1 MERYYANIIYK
12 YPTQW
17 RHVFL
22 SETELMHY
30 GELLAGGIKQLVPA
44 DLIEIYFNEH
54 NQPKLFY
61 SSIAAS
67 DKRTNKISQRL
78 AGYVA
83 LSQEAFRFPYYNKEK
98 YPDIKY
104 SDVLE
109 LGKSFIALP
118 LFYNHECVGTV
129 NIASATP
136 QVFRDDIVPH
146 LYTYISQWDVLYKSL
161 LAKREIIST
170 ALQTLD
176 YFNSITHPVFAVQK
190 DCKLVYRNDAF
201 MQFILEHY
209 KRHYEQDITALDQL
223 VGHDF
228 PEMEL
233 LMQEA
238 WRNGE
243 ASIEKNYLVAGKE
256 LWFGI
261 DAYKLHDN
269 VLFIYRLLKKPV
281 ALSVRDEHS
290 YQILYEQ
297 LPFVVLLTDRNSEI
311 LFHNNYLTKILGREI
326 KGSSL
331 LEFIDTSEIKKYF
344 RLITDA
350 LHSDLQDIPMTLTLQ
365 IDKNKSSSFSGYLKR
380 INYRNDNALVF
391 FGTDILREGALMNN
405 YLSISPKDV
414 FEMIPIGIAVLNEQ
428 LNTTYIN
435 SVFTEITRY
444 ELSELPGLPLT
455 DILFELDQANQLMPQ
470 IVALA
475 TGDSIHRIIQLES
488 KYHEYKS
495 VLLTISPYTNN
506 EDRGYILSVYDIT
519 ELEKEKK
526 HIQEQAQ
533 IAVDAQIAEEQ
544 FLARMSHEI
553 RTAMNGIIG
562 LTNVMIQSG
571 LSGEQR
577 QFLNLIKQST
587 DNLLVI
593 INDILDL
600 SKIKSGKMQFEEV
613 PVQLKVLFENLYSIV
628 LSKLGAKEIHLKL
641 DFDQDIPTQLNT
653 DPTRI
658 NQILLNLLGNAI
670 KFTDR
675 GQITYSAKLL
685 GKQDDK
691 ARILIEVSDT
701 GIGID
706 DKNIDL
712 IFDSYKQA
720 ESDTTRKYGGT
731 GLGLPIVKQLVELMG
746 GHISV
751 RSALNKGTTFSIE
764 LPLTISEEQIVQ
776 DETESKGPDIPEG
789 IRVLVV
795 DDNYINR
802 LLVVHLLKAKGFD
815 VLEASGGYE
824 ALDILQEED
833 IDLILMDISMP
844 VIDGFETTRII
855 RKSDKAYIRQI
866 PVIAMTAHGF
876 QDQIR
881 NARDAGMDNYIVK
894 PFKPEQ
900 LYQLIIDQLEI
911 TKGPSENED
920 KLDQSDKINQQ
931 IHHTPKRNYNL
942 AFLEDYYDH
951 EPGFINNILKLYV
964 QDTPEMLQE
973 MTACISNNDWKQFKA
988 LAHKIKTNIMMM
1000 GIEPV
1005 DEFFKASSAMDPL
1018 DTGQASI
1025 RLMFQAFKQIVKDA
1039 LEQIIADRKL
1049 NS

>member
-1 MERYYANIIYK
+1 
-12 YPTQW
+12 
-17 RHVFL
+17 
-22 SETELMHY
+22 
-30 GELLAGGIKQLVPA
+30 
-44 DLIEIYFNEH
+44 
-54 NQPKLFY
+54 
-61 SSIAAS
+61 
-67 DKRTNKISQRL
+67 
-78 AGYVA
+78 
-83 LSQEAFRFPYYNKEK
+83 
-98 YPDIKY
+98 
-104 SDVLE
+104 
-109 LGKSFIALP
+109 
-118 LFYNHECVGTV
+118 
-129 NIASATP
+129 
-136 QVFRDDIVPH
+136 
-146 LYTYISQWDVLYKSL
+146 
-161 LAKREIIST
+161 
-170 ALQTLD
+170 
-176 YFNSITHPVFAVQK
+176 
-190 DCKLVYRNDAF
+190 
-201 MQFILEHY
+201 
-209 KRHYEQDITALDQL
+209 
-223 VGHDF
+223 
-228 PEMEL
+228 
-233 LMQEA
+233 
-238 WRNGE
+238 
-243 ASIEKNYLVAGKE
+243 
-256 LWFGI
+256 
-261 DAYKLHDN
+261 
-269 VLFIYRLLKKPV
+269 
-281 ALSVRDEHS
+281 
-290 YQILYEQ
+290 
-297 LPFVVLLTDRNSEI
+297 
-311 LFHNNYLTKILGREI
+311 
-326 KGSSL
+326 
-331 LEFIDTSEIKKYF
+331 
-344 RLITDA
+344 
-350 LHSDLQDIPMTLTLQ
+350 
-365 IDKNKSSSFSGYLKR
+365 
-380 INYRNDNALVF
+380 VF
-391 FGTDILREGALMNN
+391 FGTDILREAALMNN

-776 DETESKGPDIPEG
+776 AETESKGPDIPEG

-844 VIDGFETTRII
+844 DIDGFETTRII

>member
-1 MERYYANIIYK
+1 
-12 YPTQW
+12 
-17 RHVFL
+17 
-22 SETELMHY
+22 
-30 GELLAGGIKQLVPA
+30 
-44 DLIEIYFNEH
+44 
-54 NQPKLFY
+54 
-61 SSIAAS
+61 
-67 DKRTNKISQRL
+67 
-78 AGYVA
+78 
-83 LSQEAFRFPYYNKEK
+83 
-98 YPDIKY
+98 
-104 SDVLE
+104 
-109 LGKSFIALP
+109 
-118 LFYNHECVGTV
+118 
-129 NIASATP
+129 
-136 QVFRDDIVPH
+136 
-146 LYTYISQWDVLYKSL
+146 
-161 LAKREIIST
+161 
-170 ALQTLD
+170 
-176 YFNSITHPVFAVQK
+176 
-190 DCKLVYRNDAF
+190 
-201 MQFILEHY
+201 
-209 KRHYEQDITALDQL
+209 
-223 VGHDF
+223 
-228 PEMEL
+228 
-233 LMQEA
+233 
-238 WRNGE
+238 
-243 ASIEKNYLVAGKE
+243 
-256 LWFGI
+256 
-261 DAYKLHDN
+261 
-269 VLFIYRLLKKPV
+269 
-281 ALSVRDEHS
+281 
-290 YQILYEQ
+290 
-297 LPFVVLLTDRNSEI
+297 
-311 LFHNNYLTKILGREI
+311 
-326 KGSSL
+326 
-331 LEFIDTSEIKKYF
+331 
-344 RLITDA
+344 
-350 LHSDLQDIPMTLTLQ
+350 MTLTLQ

-455 DILFELDQANQLMPQ
+455 DILFEQDQANQLMPQ

-533 IAVDAQIAEEQ
+533 IAVDAQNAEEQ

-731 GLGLPIVKQLVELMG
+731 GLGLPIVKQLVEMMG

-776 DETESKGPDIPEG
+776 AETESKGPDIPEG

-795 DDNYINR
+795 DDNYIYR

-844 VIDGFETTRII
+844 DIDGFETTRII

-881 NARDAGMDNYIVK
+881 NAREAGMDNYIVK

-911 TKGPSENED
+911 SQEPTNQEGHNE
-920 KLDQSDKINQQ
+920 QSDKINQQ
-931 IHHTPKRNYNL
+931 VHFTPKRNYNL
-942 AFLEDYYDH
+942 TFLEDYYDH

-964 QDTPEMLQE
+964 QDTPEILQE
-973 MTACISNNDWKQFKA
+973 MTDCITNNDWKQFKA

-1000 GIEPV
+1000 GIAPV
-1005 DEFFKASSAMDPL
+1005 DEFFKASSAMDPI
-1018 DTGQASI
+1018 DANQASI
-1025 RLMFQAFKQIVKDA
+1025 QVKFQVFKEIVTDA
-1039 LEQIIADRKL
+1039 LEQIKADRKL
-1049 NS
+1049 

>member
-1 MERYYANIIYK
+1 
-12 YPTQW
+12 
-17 RHVFL
+17 
-22 SETELMHY
+22 
-30 GELLAGGIKQLVPA
+30 
-44 DLIEIYFNEH
+44 
-54 NQPKLFY
+54 
-61 SSIAAS
+61 
-67 DKRTNKISQRL
+67 
-78 AGYVA
+78 
-83 LSQEAFRFPYYNKEK
+83 
-98 YPDIKY
+98 
-104 SDVLE
+104 
-109 LGKSFIALP
+109 
-118 LFYNHECVGTV
+118 
-129 NIASATP
+129 
-136 QVFRDDIVPH
+136 
-146 LYTYISQWDVLYKSL
+146 
-161 LAKREIIST
+161 
-170 ALQTLD
+170 
-176 YFNSITHPVFAVQK
+176 
-190 DCKLVYRNDAF
+190 
-201 MQFILEHY
+201 
-209 KRHYEQDITALDQL
+209 
-223 VGHDF
+223 
-228 PEMEL
+228 
-233 LMQEA
+233 
-238 WRNGE
+238 
-243 ASIEKNYLVAGKE
+243 
-256 LWFGI
+256 
-261 DAYKLHDN
+261 
-269 VLFIYRLLKKPV
+269 
-281 ALSVRDEHS
+281 
-290 YQILYEQ
+290 
-297 LPFVVLLTDRNSEI
+297 
-311 LFHNNYLTKILGREI
+311 
-326 KGSSL
+326 
-331 LEFIDTSEIKKYF
+331 
-344 RLITDA
+344 
-350 LHSDLQDIPMTLTLQ
+350 
-365 IDKNKSSSFSGYLKR
+365 
-380 INYRNDNALVF
+380 
-391 FGTDILREGALMNN
+391 MNN

-776 DETESKGPDIPEG
+776 AETESKGPDIPEG

-844 VIDGFETTRII
+844 DIDGFETTRII

>member
-1 MERYYANIIYK
+1 
-12 YPTQW
+12 
-17 RHVFL
+17 
-22 SETELMHY
+22 
-30 GELLAGGIKQLVPA
+30 
-44 DLIEIYFNEH
+44 
-54 NQPKLFY
+54 
-61 SSIAAS
+61 
-67 DKRTNKISQRL
+67 
-78 AGYVA
+78 
-83 LSQEAFRFPYYNKEK
+83 
-98 YPDIKY
+98 
-104 SDVLE
+104 
-109 LGKSFIALP
+109 
-118 LFYNHECVGTV
+118 
-129 NIASATP
+129 
-136 QVFRDDIVPH
+136 
-146 LYTYISQWDVLYKSL
+146 
-161 LAKREIIST
+161 
-170 ALQTLD
+170 
-176 YFNSITHPVFAVQK
+176 
-190 DCKLVYRNDAF
+190 
-201 MQFILEHY
+201 
-209 KRHYEQDITALDQL
+209 
-223 VGHDF
+223 
-228 PEMEL
+228 
-233 LMQEA
+233 
-238 WRNGE
+238 
-243 ASIEKNYLVAGKE
+243 
-256 LWFGI
+256 
-261 DAYKLHDN
+261 
-269 VLFIYRLLKKPV
+269 
-281 ALSVRDEHS
+281 
-290 YQILYEQ
+290 
-297 LPFVVLLTDRNSEI
+297 
-311 LFHNNYLTKILGREI
+311 
-326 KGSSL
+326 
-331 LEFIDTSEIKKYF
+331 
-344 RLITDA
+344 
-350 LHSDLQDIPMTLTLQ
+350 
-365 IDKNKSSSFSGYLKR
+365 
-380 INYRNDNALVF
+380 
-391 FGTDILREGALMNN
+391 
-405 YLSISPKDV
+405 
-414 FEMIPIGIAVLNEQ
+414 
-428 LNTTYIN
+428 
-435 SVFTEITRY
+435 
-444 ELSELPGLPLT
+444 
-455 DILFELDQANQLMPQ
+455 MPQ

-776 DETESKGPDIPEG
+776 AETESKGPDIPEG

-844 VIDGFETTRII
+844 DIDGFETTRII

>member
-1 MERYYANIIYK
+1 
-12 YPTQW
+12 
-17 RHVFL
+17 
-22 SETELMHY
+22 
-30 GELLAGGIKQLVPA
+30 
-44 DLIEIYFNEH
+44 
-54 NQPKLFY
+54 
-61 SSIAAS
+61 
-67 DKRTNKISQRL
+67 
-78 AGYVA
+78 
-83 LSQEAFRFPYYNKEK
+83 
-98 YPDIKY
+98 
-104 SDVLE
+104 
-109 LGKSFIALP
+109 
-118 LFYNHECVGTV
+118 
-129 NIASATP
+129 
-136 QVFRDDIVPH
+136 
-146 LYTYISQWDVLYKSL
+146 
-161 LAKREIIST
+161 
-170 ALQTLD
+170 
-176 YFNSITHPVFAVQK
+176 
-190 DCKLVYRNDAF
+190 
-201 MQFILEHY
+201 
-209 KRHYEQDITALDQL
+209 
-223 VGHDF
+223 
-228 PEMEL
+228 
-233 LMQEA
+233 
-238 WRNGE
+238 
-243 ASIEKNYLVAGKE
+243 
-256 LWFGI
+256 
-261 DAYKLHDN
+261 
-269 VLFIYRLLKKPV
+269 
-281 ALSVRDEHS
+281 
-290 YQILYEQ
+290 
-297 LPFVVLLTDRNSEI
+297 
-311 LFHNNYLTKILGREI
+311 
-326 KGSSL
+326 
-331 LEFIDTSEIKKYF
+331 
-344 RLITDA
+344 
-350 LHSDLQDIPMTLTLQ
+350 
-365 IDKNKSSSFSGYLKR
+365 
-380 INYRNDNALVF
+380 VF

-776 DETESKGPDIPEG
+776 AETESKGPDIPEG

-844 VIDGFETTRII
+844 DIDGFETTRII

>member
-1 MERYYANIIYK
+1 
-12 YPTQW
+12 
-17 RHVFL
+17 
-22 SETELMHY
+22 
-30 GELLAGGIKQLVPA
+30 
-44 DLIEIYFNEH
+44 
-54 NQPKLFY
+54 
-61 SSIAAS
+61 
-67 DKRTNKISQRL
+67 
-78 AGYVA
+78 
-83 LSQEAFRFPYYNKEK
+83 
-98 YPDIKY
+98 
-104 SDVLE
+104 
-109 LGKSFIALP
+109 
-118 LFYNHECVGTV
+118 
-129 NIASATP
+129 
-136 QVFRDDIVPH
+136 
-146 LYTYISQWDVLYKSL
+146 
-161 LAKREIIST
+161 
-170 ALQTLD
+170 LD
-176 YFNSITHPVFAVQK
+176 
-190 DCKLVYRNDAF
+190 
-201 MQFILEHY
+201 
-209 KRHYEQDITALDQL
+209 
-223 VGHDF
+223 
-228 PEMEL
+228 
-233 LMQEA
+233 
-238 WRNGE
+238 
-243 ASIEKNYLVAGKE
+243 
-256 LWFGI
+256 
-261 DAYKLHDN
+261 
-269 VLFIYRLLKKPV
+269 
-281 ALSVRDEHS
+281 
-290 YQILYEQ
+290 
-297 LPFVVLLTDRNSEI
+297 
-311 LFHNNYLTKILGREI
+311 
-326 KGSSL
+326 
-331 LEFIDTSEIKKYF
+331 
-344 RLITDA
+344 
-350 LHSDLQDIPMTLTLQ
+350 
-365 IDKNKSSSFSGYLKR
+365 
-380 INYRNDNALVF
+380 
-391 FGTDILREGALMNN
+391 
-405 YLSISPKDV
+405 
-414 FEMIPIGIAVLNEQ
+414 
-428 LNTTYIN
+428 
-435 SVFTEITRY
+435 
-444 ELSELPGLPLT
+444 
-455 DILFELDQANQLMPQ
+455 
-470 IVALA
+470 
-475 TGDSIHRIIQLES
+475 
-488 KYHEYKS
+488 
-495 VLLTISPYTNN
+495 
-506 EDRGYILSVYDIT
+506 
-519 ELEKEKK
+519 
-526 HIQEQAQ
+526 
-533 IAVDAQIAEEQ
+533 
-544 FLARMSHEI
+544 
-553 RTAMNGIIG
+553 
-562 LTNVMIQSG
+562 
-571 LSGEQR
+571 
-577 QFLNLIKQST
+577 FLNLIKQST

-776 DETESKGPDIPEG
+776 AETESKGPDIPEG

-844 VIDGFETTRII
+844 DIDGFETTRII